1 MAPALYL
8 DSLSGVVHWE
18 GALEAEHLLR
28 GLWSSLILSP
38 GHLTVI
44 IMGIAIG
51 QSLLLPIIIKKK
63 DKADKTK
70 IRFKTLPLAHLTWLL
85 RGHCQGFSSGNK
97 ELTKHT
103 LLSRYFCVGLGL
115 GLEEMSVKVILTTEI
130 WSEALLSSCSV
141 TDAVHSHFN

>member
-44 IMGIAIG
+44 ITGIAIG

-63 DKADKTK
+63 KTK
-70 IRFKTLPLAHLTWLL
+70 QTKQKSDLKHCHL
-85 RGHCQGFSSGNK
+85 
-97 ELTKHT
+97 LT
-103 LLSRYFCVGLGL
+103 
-115 GLEEMSVKVILTTEI
+115 
-130 WSEALLSSCSV
+130 
-141 TDAVHSHFN
+141 

>member
-28 GLWSSLILSP
+28 VLWSSLILSP

-44 IMGIAIG
+44 ITGIAIG

-103 LLSRYFCVGLGL
+103 VLSHYFCVGLGL
-115 GLEEMSVKVILTTEI
+115 GFRRNV
-130 WSEALLSSCSV
+130 SEGYFDHRDLIRSSSLKLQRYRCR
-141 TDAVHSHFN
+141 TQPF